1 MKRLLALLLSA
12 TMVVGFTGCGAS
24 GDTAKSDTKVPE
36 VTLGTTSWPTNMFF
50 YLANE
55 KGFFE
60 KEGVKVKIQDF
71 SSTTE
76 STNAFVGGQIDFCTF
91 ASSETVAPYF
101 QGGDIAVVLETDKS
115 NGSEGLVAKS
125 DIKSVKDL
133 KGTCSA
139 PPLSGVVPMLVVTL
153 LAADGLTD

>member
-12 TMVVGFTGCGAS
+12 TMVLGFTGCGAS

-76 STNAFVGGQIDFCTF
+76 STNAFV
-91 ASSETVAPYF
+91 
-101 QGGDIAVVLETDKS
+101 
-115 NGSEGLVAKS
+115 
-125 DIKSVKDL
+125 
-133 KGTCSA
+133 
-139 PPLSGVVPMLVVTL
+139 
-153 LAADGLTD
+153 

>member
-12 TMVVGFTGCGAS
+12 TMVLGFTGCGAS

-76 STNAFVGGQIDFCTF
+76 STNAFVGGQPLQPLLFLIWL
-91 ASSETVAPYF
+91 
-101 QGGDIAVVLETDKS
+101 VL
-115 NGSEGLVAKS
+115 
-125 DIKSVKDL
+125 
-133 KGTCSA
+133 
-139 PPLSGVVPMLVVTL
+139 P
-153 LAADGLTD
+153 

>member
-12 TMVVGFTGCGAS
+12 TMVLGFTGCGAS

-60 KEGVKVKIQDF
+60 KEGVKVKIQVDRLI
-71 SSTTE
+71 
-76 STNAFVGGQIDFCTF
+76 FVH
-91 ASSETVAPYF
+91 
-101 QGGDIAVVLETDKS
+101 
-115 NGSEGLVAKS
+115 
-125 DIKSVKDL
+125 
-133 KGTCSA
+133 
-139 PPLSGVVPMLVVTL
+139 L
-153 LAADGLTD
+153 LHQKLLHHIFRVEILQ